1 MRTRTHIFLSVLALW
16 SVHGYGTETTVL
28 PSKLYQFDL
37 DDSRVYYELSCTD
50 ATNGAFLNC
59 PFSVEITGLV
69 APADAVA
76 NNGGHSHTNAGRPLG
91 QLQLNTV
98 KSQRVTGSTGKG
110 SVEVIQTADE
120 VSGRIAVTFTVDSP
134 PNYHCVASLEW
145 KCITNSTS
153 QSIETLLVAVPG
165 LASLYGPAGGAS
177 IIKADG
183 STAPYIKV
191 RGAASAVP
199 HHNEDAFYGLPR
211 TLETLEKIAALFKA
225 NMRRP
230 LSVNDMSLPSGGKF
244 DIFANWN
251 ADPQRHG
258 EHRLGISADINSNG
272 PSCKYDKWLKVA
284 VDTVIPDIAP
294 RYVNINAKNRTM
306 SRLLCEETGNR
317 HIDFDLPPL
326 PTP

>member
-1 MRTRTHIFLSVLALW
+1 M
-16 SVHGYGTETTVL
+16 HGHGTETTVL

-91 QLQLNTV
+91 QLQLNTA
-98 KSQRVTGSTGKG
+98 KGKRVTGSTGKG

-191 RGAASAVP
+191 RGAASTVP
-199 HHNEDAFYGLPR
+199 HHDEDAFYGLPR
-211 TLETLEKIAALFKA
+211 TLETLEKIAARYKKGRTL
-225 NMRRP
+225 P
-230 LSVNDMSLPSGGKF
+230 LSVNDMGLPQGGKF
-244 DIFANWN
+244 DIFGAWSG
-251 ADPQRHG
+251 DHG
-258 EHRLGISADINSNG
+258 EHRLGISADINKDG
-272 PSCKYDKWLKVA
+272 IDCPDDDILQKA
-284 VDTVIPDIAP
+284 VDKEIPTKTP
-294 RYVNINAKNRTM
+294 RYVNMKAPGRTM
-306 SRLLCEETGNR
+306 SRLYCETKGR
-317 HIDFDLPPL
+317 KHIDFDLPLL